1 MCEVFEVGVTQI
13 LAGEIC
19 SDANVEDVRTARALL
34 LESGQA
40 HALAGIFKALSDPTR
55 LRIIS
60 ALTDREFCV
69 GDLAEAL
76 GMEQSAVSHQ
86 LGDMRDRGLVR
97 SHREGR
103 HVYYRLDD
111 EHVADLYA
119 QGLAHAKH
127 HQSTRHR

>member
-1 MCEVFEVGVTQI
+1 MGLTQVQT
-13 LAGEIC
+13 GPVC
-19 SDANVEDVRTARALL
+19 TDANAEDVRAAKALL

-40 HALAGIFKALSDPTR
+40 RALAGIFKALSDPTR

-60 ALTDREFCV
+60 ALAEREFCV

-86 LGDMRDRGLVR
+86 LGDMRDMGLVR

-127 HQSTRHR
+127 HESTTHR

>member
-1 MCEVFEVGVTQI
+1 MGITQI
-13 LAGEIC
+13 EAKPVC
-19 SDANVEDVRTARALL
+19 TDARAEDVREARGLL
-34 LESGQA
+34 LESEQA
-40 HALAGIFKALSDPTR
+40 RALAGIFKALSDPTR

-60 ALTDREFCV
+60 ALAEREFSV

-86 LGDMRDRGLVR
+86 LGDMRDMGLVR
-97 SHREGR
+97 SRREGR

-127 HQSTRHR
+127 HESIGHR

>member
-1 MCEVFEVGVTQI
+1 VGLIQVH
-13 LAGEIC
+13 AGPACTETNT
-19 SDANVEDVRTARALL
+19 SDVRASKALL
-34 LESGQA
+34 LENGQA
-40 HALAGIFKALSDPTR
+40 RALAGIFKALSDPTR

-60 ALTDREFCV
+60 ALAEREFCV

-86 LGDMRDRGLVR
+86 LSDMRDMGLVR

-103 HVYYRLDD
+103 RIYYRLDD

-127 HQSTRHR
+127 HESTRHR